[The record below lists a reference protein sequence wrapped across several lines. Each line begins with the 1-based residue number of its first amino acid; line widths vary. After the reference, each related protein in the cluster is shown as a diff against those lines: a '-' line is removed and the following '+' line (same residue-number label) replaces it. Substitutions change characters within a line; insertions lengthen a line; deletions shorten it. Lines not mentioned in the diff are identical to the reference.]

1 MRQIARFFL
10 RSALI
15 LSVMTGLLGLFSGS
29 TGSLAQDRD
38 KTLKVVVHANLQ
50 ILDPVWTTAFITM
63 RHGYLVYD
71 TLYAVNSKFEPKP
84 QMASGHEV
92 LDNGLVYRI
101 SLRPGL
107 KFHDG
112 SPVRALDAVTSIK
125 RWMAR
130 DPMGQRMN
138 SVTASIEPLNEL
150 TFEIRLK
157 EQWGLVIEALA
168 KAANPAFIMPEKVAL
183 TPANTQITDPVGSG
197 PYIFVKEEWRPGS
210 KVVYRRNPD
219 YIARNEPADYMAG
232 GKRALMERIE
242 WLYIPDHNTAL
253 AALTAGE
260 VDYFEAPPLDFIN
273 TLERNKNLKTV
284 DIDPLGT
291 QGLIRPNSLYPPFND
306 IRARQALAHLVKQED
321 YMRVVVGNP
330 ALYKPF
336 CGSFFH
342 CGSDN
347 GIQLGSEPFRQP
359 NVDKAKQLLKEA
371 GYNGEKI
378 VVLQPTDRAQYNA
391 ATMVLIQSLR
401 RAGVNVDVQA
411 VDWSTLLSRRASRN
425 QPEQGGYH
433 LFITTQGGPDTA
445 MPVSNVWFNTRC
457 ENANPGWACD
467 MELDAM
473 VAAWSRERDPLARRP
488 ILEKIHRRAWETLPY
503 VIFGEYTQPI
513 AVQANLHGIV
523 AAGMP
528 VYWNIERK

>member
-10 RSALI
+10 RSSLI

-168 KAANPAFIMPEKVAL
+168 
-183 TPANTQITDPVGSG
+183 
-197 PYIFVKEEWRPGS
+197 
-210 KVVYRRNPD
+210 
-219 YIARNEPADYMAG
+219 
-232 GKRALMERIE
+232 
-242 WLYIPDHNTAL
+242 
-253 AALTAGE
+253 
-260 VDYFEAPPLDFIN
+260 
-273 TLERNKNLKTV
+273 
-284 DIDPLGT
+284 
-291 QGLIRPNSLYPPFND
+291 
-306 IRARQALAHLVKQED
+306 
-321 YMRVVVGNP
+321 
-330 ALYKPF
+330 
-336 CGSFFH
+336 
-342 CGSDN
+342 
-347 GIQLGSEPFRQP
+347 
-359 NVDKAKQLLKEA
+359 
-371 GYNGEKI
+371 
-378 VVLQPTDRAQYNA
+378 
-391 ATMVLIQSLR
+391 
-401 RAGVNVDVQA
+401 
-411 VDWSTLLSRRASRN
+411 ST
-425 QPEQGGYH
+425 
-433 LFITTQGGPDTA
+433 
-445 MPVSNVWFNTRC
+445 C
-457 ENANPGWACD
+457 
-467 MELDAM
+467 
-473 VAAWSRERDPLARRP
+473 
-488 ILEKIHRRAWETLPY
+488 
-503 VIFGEYTQPI
+503 
-513 AVQANLHGIV
+513 
-523 AAGMP
+523 
-528 VYWNIERK
+528 